1 MTADRSRQGRE
12 ARTPHR
18 AARLGGYL
26 SIAGLGFVLVGCGAD
41 PGLQKPAYS
50 PSTASTGDW
59 DRSAP
64 SSRTATMPPRRS
76 VSPRAQALGHRGAL
90 AFVPP
95 RPRVVIPKRRLQC
108 VPFARAKSGIQ
119 IRGDAWTWWSKA
131 RRRYQRSSIPAVG
144 AVLAFKRRGRS
155 RGHLSV
161 VTHVVSDREIVVD
174 HANWLNR
181 GRIHRHQRV
190 RDISRNNDWSRVRVW
205 HTPTRQ
211 YGIRTYA
218 PYGFIYPVDLR
229 RARKVASRE
238 K

>member
-1 MTADRSRQGRE
+1 MTVDRPSQHRE
-12 ARTPHR
+12 ALSSKRVAVLGAR
-18 AARLGGYL
+18 ASL
-26 SIAGLGFVLVGCGAD
+26 AGLILALAACAGD
-41 PGLQKPAYS
+41 PEARKPAYS
-50 PSTASTGDW
+50 PS
-59 DRSAP
+59 
-64 SSRTATMPPRRS
+64 S
-76 VSPRAQALGHRGAL
+76 VSNKKIQRATPYAWPSVAPRSGTNSRRATAPNHRGAL

-95 RPRVVIPKRRLQC
+95 RPIVVVPKRRLQC
-108 VPFARAKSGIQ
+108 VPFARAESGIQ
-119 IRGDAWTWWSKA
+119 IRGDAWTWWGKA
-131 RRRYQRSSIPAVG
+131 RKRYQRSSIPAVG

-181 GRIHRHQRV
+181 GRIHRHARV

-205 HTPTRQ
+205 HVPTRR

-229 RARKVASRE
+229 RGRKVARTS